1 MIRECFRVNTGIQF
15 YRGSLKSIGLN
26 PDTLL
31 DLWLPSPTPS
41 PARVAEVEVAA
52 HTAEP
57 SDRTLVDITE
67 ESEELEDARSP
78 IHDQLKKAKAW
89 WILEFVPMSFR
100 EQILRDDHYKW
111 KYHWKYVFSSSTIF
125 SHSHRNGFPAG

>member
-1 MIRECFRVNTGIQF
+1 MIRECFRANTGIQF
-15 YRGSLKSIGLN
+15 YRGSLKSVGLN

-41 PARVAEVEVAA
+41 PTRVPEVEAAA

-57 SDRTLVDITE
+57 SDGTLVDSTE
-67 ESEELEDARSP
+67 EGEELEDARSP

-89 WILEFVPMSFR
+89 WIFELIPMSYR
-100 EQILRDDHYKW
+100 EQILRDDHYEW
-111 KYHWKYVFSSSTIF
+111 KRHWKYVFASGTIF
-125 SHSHRNGFPAG
+125 NHSHGDGFPAG